1 MDWRIPDF
9 SEAGTSKV
17 RTQQKPRGLA
27 ALPAKQRAKIQAQ
40 GRAERQERIRR
51 HDRRAGPM
59 IQELRGRGYSLGEA
73 ASFLDGK
80 MPSPGQDFGFRNGRG
95 GYWWPMAVKRIE
107 DRFGRPPAAGGA

>member
-1 MDWRIPDF
+1 MDREIPDF
-9 SEAGTSKV
+9 SDC
-17 RTQQKPRGLA
+17 RTQRKPMGLA

-40 GRAERQERIRR
+40 GRAKRQERIRR

-59 IQELRGRGYSLGEA
+59 IQELRGRGWSLWET

-95 GYWWPMAVKRIE
+95 GYWWPMAVQRIE
-107 DRFGRPPAAGGA
+107 DRLGRVSAAGGA